1 MAKTALPHRTAGKV
15 LLLMAALM
23 VAGGGRALAQTD
35 PEYRA
40 EVGAGVGLIAYQG
53 DFNGSLTRQMQP
65 MWAITGKYRFNPRT
79 ALSLNICSG
88 TLKGSSENVETWYP
102 ETNTTPVSFSTPVV
116 DAGVRFEYNFW
127 PYGTGREYRGA
138 KRLTPY
144 VMAGLGGTFAKPESG
159 SLFAMNLPIGIGV
172 KYKVATRLNLSI
184 EWAMHFTGSDKLDG
198 VADPYGIKSSG
209 LFKNTD
215 CYSTLQVSLTYDIMA
230 KCRTCHNDRD

>member
-65 MWAITGKYRFNPRT
+65 MWAITGKYRFSPRT

-102 ETNTTPVSFSTPVV
+102 EINTTPVSFSTSVV
-116 DAGVRFEYNFW
+116 DVGVRFEYNFW
-127 PYGTGREYRGA
+127 PYGTGRDYRGA
-138 KRLTPY
+138 QRLTPFIFGGIGATF
-144 VMAGLGGTFAKPESG
+144 VTGGGNNTFTGNVPLGL
-159 SLFAMNLPIGIGV
+159 GV
-172 KYKVATRLNLSI
+172 KYKIGQRLNLGI
-184 EWAMHFTGSDKLDG
+184 EWAVHFSFSDKLDG
-198 VADPYGIKSSG
+198 VRDPYGIESSG
-209 LFKNTD
+209 MFKNTD
-215 CYSTLQVSLTYDIMA
+215 CYSALQLTLTYSFMA
-230 KCRTCHNDRD
+230 KCRTCHNADE